1 MMLRIK
7 IGKKANNS
15 IMSHS
20 EESKLQN
27 LLSAV
32 TDALLAEKGD
42 IDQII
47 AQYGVE
53 RGSVDGLVN
62 IIRRLHLTLVGQQP
76 SDRFVQRLRQDL
88 LGDNSGVFSRLRFL
102 PARVQIAAG
111 FTLVAGFMLFTRR
124 RIIDDAKKSAEMP
137 AL

>member
-1 MMLRIK
+1 
-7 IGKKANNS
+7 
-15 IMSHS
+15 MSHS
-20 EESKLQN
+20 DESKLQN

-32 TDALLAEKGD
+32 TDALLAEQGD

-62 IIRRLHLTLVGQQP
+62 IIRRLHITLVGQQP
-76 SDRFVQRLRQDL
+76 SDRFVQRLRHDL
-88 LGDNSGVFSRLRFL
+88 LGENNSGIFSRLRFL

-124 RIIDDAKKSAEMP
+124 RIIDDAKKSAELP